1 MPTPLQFGAQLC
13 VCGSDTQSHQYNA
26 MWLTN
31 AGKGPL
37 IQLRF
42 GSSPASRALPHV
54 PREHDLENS
63 WFQKTQICRQ
73 MEFCQPH
80 AEEHPSYALHLYP
93 VRGSAHTAPDKLH
106 GADPPPCST
115 AAVQEHAIDLQK
127 LELGLKIP
135 LIKCWRRCLERHSDK
150 YSAIKCFPRN

>member
-54 PREHDLENS
+54 PREHDLENR

-93 VRGSAHTAPDKLH
+93 VRGSAHTAPLH
-106 GADPPPCST
+106 PLTNCMEQIHLLAPQLPCRST
-115 AAVQEHAIDLQK
+115 L
-127 LELGLKIP
+127 
-135 LIKCWRRCLERHSDK
+135 LICRS
-150 YSAIKCFPRN
+150 